1 MNSTSDTVEIVI
13 IFFRLFSCIQCA
25 SSRPSVTCVAINTD
39 TISMPNSDKNIRRLK
54 SSPDTSATTGMELFN
69 GASGMADFFNTLFW
83 LPQAL
88 FPLLPSTPSQP
99 NLYSAP
105 QYPGLRYPT
114 TNNTHLHSSPVP
126 PANFYQN
133 AQNTY
138 IPSQNVQWYP
148 TQGYSLRPHF
158 SHISQPTLI
167 EDDVYCHTHK
177 YRICNQ

>member
-114 TNNTHLHSSPVP
+114 TNNTHLHFASSTRCWCASASRSSLHLASSKFALSQSSSRSYFLFN
-126 PANFYQN
+126 PANAWLSKLSEAWSCQLKLSF
-133 AQNTY
+133 
-138 IPSQNVQWYP
+138 
-148 TQGYSLRPHF
+148 
-158 SHISQPTLI
+158 
-167 EDDVYCHTHK
+167 
-177 YRICNQ
+177 